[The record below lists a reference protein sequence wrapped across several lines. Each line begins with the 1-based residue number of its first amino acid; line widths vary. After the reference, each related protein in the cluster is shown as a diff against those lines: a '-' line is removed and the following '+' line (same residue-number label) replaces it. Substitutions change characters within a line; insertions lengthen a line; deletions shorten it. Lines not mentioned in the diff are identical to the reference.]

1 MASSFKTRAKL
12 EKNHFGYIF
21 IAPFFITYFIFQ
33 IVPLINT
40 FYYSLTN
47 IKAWYVDPTHSYDVV
62 GFDMFKMVLTE
73 DAFKRAF
80 FNTPVMWIMGF
91 IPQIVIALILAS
103 WFTNEK
109 LRVKGQGFF
118 KVVFYMP
125 NIMTATTIGI
135 LFLAFIR
142 PNGFIHTFA
151 LSIGYLERPGQA
163 FVSGW
168 FGRGVIAFINFW
180 MWYGQTMIVLIAGIM
195 GINPS
200 FFEAASIDGASGWQ
214 SFWKITI
221 PLVRPIMTYSLVTSL
236 IGGFQMFDVP
246 NMFGSG
252 DNAAIF
258 RMDIETIV
266 MYIKSIAREGTTSV
280 GKACAASVILFL
292 ITAVCSLVL
301 FWLMSDRAEAKAKRM
316 EKKRAK
322 EAALLEGGDL

>member
-1 MASSFKTRAKL
+1 MKTRAKL
-12 EKNHFGYIF
+12 EKNYCGYLF
-21 IAPFFITYFIFQ
+21 IAPFFLTYLIFQVAPLIDTFRYSMTNAKAWFMDTTHTADFVGMDQFKFVLQDTYF
-33 IVPLINT
+33 
-40 FYYSLTN
+40 
-47 IKAWYVDPTHSYDVV
+47 K
-62 GFDMFKMVLTE
+62 E
-73 DAFKRAF
+73 AF

-91 IPQIVIALILAS
+91 IPQLLIALLLAS

-109 LRVKGQGFF
+109 IRVKGQGFF
-118 KVVFYMP
+118 KVIFYMP

-142 PNGFIHTFA
+142 QNGFIHNIC
-151 LSIGYLERPGQA
+151 LSIGYIKDARLPI
-163 FVSGW
+163 VSPW

-180 MWYGQTMIVLIAGIM
+180 MWYGQTMIVLIAGIL

-214 SFWKITI
+214 VFWRITL
-221 PLVRPIMTYSLVTSL
+221 PLIRPIMTYSLVTSL

-252 DNAAIF
+252 DNSAMFSRQIT
-258 RMDIETIV
+258 TIV
-266 MYIKSIAREGTTSV
+266 MYIRKIAYTGTFTV
-280 GKACAASVILFL
+280 GRACAASVLLFL
-292 ITAVCSLVL
+292 TTAACSAVL
-301 FWLMSDRAEAKAKRM
+301 FYCMSDKDEAKAKRL